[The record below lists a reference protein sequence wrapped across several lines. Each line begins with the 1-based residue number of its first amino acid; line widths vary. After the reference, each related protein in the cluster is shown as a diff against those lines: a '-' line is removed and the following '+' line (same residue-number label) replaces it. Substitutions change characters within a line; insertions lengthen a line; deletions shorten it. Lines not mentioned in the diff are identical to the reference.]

1 MGTIL
6 RRHLFLLAGVLTLFL
21 FFLVAGLD
29 HVDEPGIAHTLA
41 GAMRI
46 LIVPMYLVWLL
57 FTMAL
62 VAIAG
67 PAGLPPPFGM
77 IVGCIAMVAGLAPY
91 ALADYALNRLRRK

>member
-1 MGTIL
+1 V
-6 RRHLFLLAGVLTLFL
+6 FLLAGVLTLCL

-57 FTMAL
+57 FTLAL

-67 PAGLPPPFGM
+67 PAGPPPSAA
-77 IVGCIAMVAGLAPY
+77 IIGCVAMVAGLAPY
-91 ALADYALNRLRRK
+91 ALADYALNRRRRKRSRERPI